1 LDREIRVNR
10 GGTAGEHDP
19 PPRVPGAVFAFLE
32 PEFLAQLVLLG
43 LLEDYVTVTTRRCS
57 PSTRTI
63 ATVSDPLITEH
74 GQRLDHAE
82 IAYETWGR
90 LNAARNNAIL
100 VIHALTGDSHAAS
113 HSDSDTPGWFEGM
126 IGPGK
131 ALDTNRF
138 FVICTNLLGGC
149 SGSTG
154 PRSINPS
161 TGRRFNLTFP
171 ALTVRDLVRAQARL
185 IDKLRVR
192 KLHAVVGGSLGGM
205 QALEWAIMYPE
216 LVNRI
221 VPIAS
226 SACFSPQGIAFNE
239 VQRRAIL
246 MDPNFNGGEYDD
258 ENAPHQGLA
267 VARMLGMITYQ
278 SDDLMTERFGR
289 STEAK
294 YHAWP
299 EFQQRYDVEGYLH
312 YQGDK
317 LVNRFDANS
326 YLYLTRAMDS
336 HDIGWKRDGLENAIK
351 LIAAPTLGI
360 GISSDILF
368 PPGYTV
374 DFVERL
380 QRLGRDAEFRQID
393 SPDGHDAFL
402 KNFERL
408 DRMVRDFIHS

>member
-1 LDREIRVNR
+1 MTATIRR
-10 GGTAGEHDP
+10 HSHA
-19 PPRVPGAVFAFLE
+19 
-32 PEFLAQLVLLG
+32 
-43 LLEDYVTVTTRRCS
+43 
-57 PSTRTI
+57 TRTI
-63 ATVSDPLITEH
+63 ATVSDPLVTEH

-90 LNAARNNAIL
+90 LSPGRDNAIL
-100 VIHALTGDSHAAS
+100 VIHALTGDAHAAS
-113 HSDSDTPGWFEGM
+113 HSKDDAPGWFEGM
-126 IGPGK
+126 IGPGR

-138 FVICTNLLGGC
+138 YVICTNLLGGC

-154 PRSINPS
+154 PRSINPA
-161 TGRRFNLTFP
+161 TGRRYNLSFP

-185 IDKLRVR
+185 LQKLRIP

-205 QALEWAIMYPE
+205 QALEWAIMYPDQ
-216 LVNRI
+216 VDRI

-226 SACFSPQGIAFNE
+226 SGYFSPQGIAYNE

-246 MDPNFNGGEYDD
+246 MDPNFKHGDYDD
-258 ENAPHQGLA
+258 QNGPEQGLA

-289 STEAK
+289 NTEAR
-294 YHAWP
+294 YNEWP
-299 EFQQRYDVEGYLH
+299 EFQNRYDIEGYLH

-336 HDIGWKRDGLENAIK
+336 HDIGWKRDGYENALK
-351 LIAAPTLGI
+351 LIEAPTLGI

-368 PPGYTV
+368 PAGYTI

-380 QRLGRDAEFRQID
+380 RKLGREAEYRQIE
-393 SPDGHDAFL
+393 SIDGHDAFL
-402 KNFERL
+402 KNFDRL
-408 DRMVRDFIHS
+408 DILVRDFIHE

>member
-1 LDREIRVNR
+1 M
-10 GGTAGEHDP
+10 
-19 PPRVPGAVFAFLE
+19 
-32 PEFLAQLVLLG
+32 
-43 LLEDYVTVTTRRCS
+43 TVTIRRCS
-57 PSTRTI
+57 HSTRTI
-63 ATVSDPLITEH
+63 ATVSDPLVTEQ

-90 LNAARNNAIL
+90 LNAQRDNAIL

-113 HSDSDTPGWFEGM
+113 HQKNDEPGWFEGM
-126 IGPGK
+126 IGPGR

-154 PRSINPS
+154 PRSINPQ
-161 TGRRFNLTFP
+161 TGRRYNLSFP

-185 IDKLRVR
+185 LDKLRIS
-192 KLHAVVGGSLGGM
+192 KLHAVIGGSLGGM

-216 LVNRI
+216 RVDRI

-226 SACFSPQGIAFNE
+226 STHFSPQGIAYNE

-246 MDPNFNGGEYDD
+246 MDPKFNNGEYND
-258 ENAPHQGLA
+258 ENGPEQGLA

-278 SDDLMTERFGR
+278 SDDLMTARFGR
-289 STEAK
+289 STDAK
-294 YHAWP
+294 YNEWP
-299 EFQQRYDVEGYLH
+299 EFQSRYDIEGYLH

-317 LVNRFDANS
+317 LVKRFDANS

-336 HDIGWKRDGLENAIK
+336 HDIGWKRDGVENALK
-351 LIAAPTLGI
+351 LINTPTLGV

-368 PPGYTV
+368 PASYTIN
-374 DFVERL
+374 FVERL
-380 QRLGRDAEFRQID
+380 HNLGRVAEYRQIE
-393 SPDGHDAFL
+393 SIDGHDAFL
-402 KNFERL
+402 KNFDRL
-408 DRMVRDFIHS
+408 DPLVRDFIHE

>member
-1 LDREIRVNR
+1 V
-10 GGTAGEHDP
+10 TA
-19 PPRVPGAVFAFLE
+19 
-32 PEFLAQLVLLG
+32 
-43 LLEDYVTVTTRRCS
+43 TVRKCS
-57 PSTRTI
+57 QSTRTI
-63 ATVSDPLITEH
+63 ASVTDPLITEG

-90 LNAARNNAIL
+90 LSPRRDNVIL
-100 VIHALTGDSHAAS
+100 LIHALTGDAHAAS
-113 HSDSDTPGWFEGM
+113 HHEADQPGWFEGM
-126 IGPGK
+126 IGPGR

-138 FVICTNLLGGC
+138 HVICTNLLGGC

-154 PRSINPS
+154 PRSINPA
-161 TGRRFNLTFP
+161 TGQRYNLAFP

-185 IDKLRVR
+185 LDKLGIKRV
-192 KLHAVVGGSLGGM
+192 HTVIGGSLGGM
-205 QALEWAIMYPE
+205 QALEWAIMYPDR
-216 LVNRI
+216 VGRI

-226 SACFSPQGIAFNE
+226 SAYFSPQGIAYNE

-246 MDPNFNGGEYDD
+246 MDPDFNNGNYDD
-258 ENAPHQGLA
+258 ENKPEQGLA

-278 SDDLMTERFGR
+278 SDELMTSRFGR

-294 YHAWP
+294 YHHWP
-299 EFQQRYDVEGYLH
+299 EFQNRFDVEGYLH

-336 HDIGWKRDGLENAIK
+336 HDIGWKRDGYENALQHIDV
-351 LIAAPTLGI
+351 PTLGV

-368 PPGYTV
+368 PAKYTI

-380 QRLGRDAEFRQID
+380 ARIGRDANYCEIE
-393 SPDGHDAFL
+393 SPHGHDAFL
-402 KNFERL
+402 KDFDRL
-408 DRMVRDFIHS
+408 DALVRDFIHQDDIR

>member
-1 LDREIRVNR
+1 M
-10 GGTAGEHDP
+10 TA
-19 PPRVPGAVFAFLE
+19 
-32 PEFLAQLVLLG
+32 
-43 LLEDYVTVTTRRCS
+43 TIRRCS
-57 PSTRTI
+57 HATRTI
-63 ATVSDPLITEH
+63 ATVSDPLVTEH

-90 LNAARNNAIL
+90 LSPGRDNAIL
-100 VIHALTGDSHAAS
+100 VIHALTGDAHAAS
-113 HSDSDTPGWFEGM
+113 HSKDDAPGWFEGM
-126 IGPGK
+126 IGPGR

-138 FVICTNLLGGC
+138 YVICTNLLGGC

-154 PRSINPS
+154 PRSINPA
-161 TGRRFNLTFP
+161 TGRRYNLSFP

-185 IDKLRVR
+185 LQKLRIP

-205 QALEWAIMYPE
+205 QALEWAIMYPDQ
-216 LVNRI
+216 VDRI

-226 SACFSPQGIAFNE
+226 SGYFSPQGIAYNE

-246 MDPNFNGGEYDD
+246 MDPNFKHGEYDD
-258 ENAPHQGLA
+258 QNGPEQGLA

-289 STEAK
+289 NTEAR
-294 YHAWP
+294 YNEWP
-299 EFQQRYDVEGYLH
+299 EFQNRYDIEGYLH

-336 HDIGWKRDGLENAIK
+336 HDIGWKRDGYENALK
-351 LIAAPTLGI
+351 LIEAPTLGI

-368 PPGYTV
+368 PAGYTI

-380 QRLGRDAEFRQID
+380 RKLGREAEYRQIE
-393 SPDGHDAFL
+393 SIDGHDAFL
-402 KNFERL
+402 KNFDRL
-408 DRMVRDFIHS
+408 DILVRDFIHE

>member
-1 LDREIRVNR
+1 M
-10 GGTAGEHDP
+10 
-19 PPRVPGAVFAFLE
+19 
-32 PEFLAQLVLLG
+32 
-43 LLEDYVTVTTRRCS
+43 TVTISRCS
-57 PSTRTI
+57 HATRTI
-63 ATVSDPLITEH
+63 ANVSDPLITES
-74 GQRLDHAE
+74 GERLDHAE
-82 IAYETWGR
+82 IAFETWGR
-90 LNAARNNAIL
+90 LNATRDNAIL
-100 VIHALTGDSHAAS
+100 VIHALTGDAHAAS
-113 HSDSDTPGWFEGM
+113 HHDKDEPGWFEGM
-126 IGPGK
+126 IGPGR

-154 PRSINPS
+154 PRSINPK
-161 TGRRFNLTFP
+161 TGRRYNLQFP
-171 ALTVRDLVRAQARL
+171 SLTVRDLVRAQARL

-216 LVNRI
+216 KVDRI

-226 SACFSPQGIAFNE
+226 SAYFSPQGIAYNE

-246 MDPNFNGGEYDD
+246 MDPNFRNGEYEDD
-258 ENAPHQGLA
+258 NVPEQGLA

-278 SDDLMTERFGR
+278 SDDLMSARFGR

-294 YHAWP
+294 YTEWP
-299 EFQQRYDVEGYLH
+299 EFQQRYDIEGYLH

-336 HDIGWKRDGLENAIK
+336 HDIGWKRDGYENALAQIE
-351 LIAAPTLGI
+351 APTLGI

-368 PPGYTV
+368 PATYTI
-374 DFVERL
+374 DFVDRL
-380 QRLGRDAEFRQID
+380 RALGRHAEYREIE
-393 SPDGHDAFL
+393 SIDGHDAFL

-408 DRMVRDFIHS
+408 DPLVRDFIHG